1 MAVLFGGAGDTVC
14 DRLNSQLTVLLLLLF
29 AFITICKH
37 YTEEAIACW
46 CPAYYTPENVAYANK
61 VSTKLTQTYTL
72 DAIDSHIVSGPG
84 RNSFGC
90 IRGFFSRQRLKNTI
104 LYKPAVHDFSSKSVN
119 SLVLCRVY
127 VHLLRC
133 ETTIPIPLSE

>member
-1 MAVLFGGAGDTVC
+1 MAVLFCGAGDTVC

-46 CPAYYTPENVAYANK
+46 CPAYYTPEHVAYANK

-72 DAIDSHIVSGPG
+72 DTIVSLIVSGPG
-84 RNSFGC
+84 RNSFRC
-90 IRGFFSRQRLKNTI
+90 IRGFFFLAKGLKI
-104 LYKPAVHDFSSKSVN
+104 LYYINQPCMISVQN
-119 SLVLCRVY
+119 L
-127 VHLLRC
+127 
-133 ETTIPIPLSE
+133 